1 MAFFEVPR
9 GTGGVTMSVSGRKGQ
24 GGSNVI
30 RFGVSIEALK
40 MITDDDVRS
49 VLVQFGFARDF
60 GKVLITP
67 ASPKHPSSYTLSN
80 VSAHS
85 KSIALSCAKVGIDF
99 DESAALPCEYD
110 RVNGSLL
117 LRIPAEIMETSKF
130 NSSGRLR
137 EVKAD
142 ELDSINKKGE

>member
-30 RFGVSIEALK
+30 RFGVSVEALK
-40 MITDDDVRS
+40 MITEDDVKS
-49 VLVQFGFARDF
+49 VLVQFGFARDL

-67 ASPKHPSSYTLSN
+67 ASPNHPSSYTLSN

-85 KSIALSCAKVGIDF
+85 KSVALSCAKVGIEF
-99 DESAALPCEYD
+99 DECVALPCEYD
-110 RVNGSLL
+110 RVNGSLV
-117 LRIPAEIMETSKF
+117 LRIPAEVMETAKF

-137 EVKAD
+137 MVKGEEMD
-142 ELDSINKKGE
+142 GINKKGE